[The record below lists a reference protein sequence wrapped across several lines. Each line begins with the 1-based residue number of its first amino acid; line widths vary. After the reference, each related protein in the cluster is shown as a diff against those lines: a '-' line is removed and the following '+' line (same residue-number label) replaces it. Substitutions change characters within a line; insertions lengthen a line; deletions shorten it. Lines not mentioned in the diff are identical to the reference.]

1 MSELIKVK
9 TSELE
14 GEALDWAVALACFQG
29 PVRNAAGWLFDEY
42 GIDGDDVKATHFVP
56 LKRKSRRGRPTWSPS
71 RKWHHAGPLIAEKV
85 TVTVDTEN
93 GCYADCGAQA
103 HAVKHQKPLDE
114 YDGSGPTILIACM
127 RAIVSSELGPE
138 IEVPKEL
145 VT

>member
-1 MSELIKVK
+1 MSELIKVEA
-9 TSELE
+9 SELE
-14 GEALDWAVALACFQG
+14 GAALDWAVA
-29 PVRNAAGWLFDEY
+29 
-42 GIDGDDVKATHFVP
+42 
-56 LKRKSRRGRPTWSPS
+56 KSRGGEYKPFQFACNEDAPLHDAWVFPGGSASTSYRPSTNW
-71 RKWHHAGPLIAEKV
+71 AQGGPLIAEKV

-127 RAIVSSELGPE
+127 RAIVSSELGPKV
-138 IEVPKEL
+138 EVPKEL